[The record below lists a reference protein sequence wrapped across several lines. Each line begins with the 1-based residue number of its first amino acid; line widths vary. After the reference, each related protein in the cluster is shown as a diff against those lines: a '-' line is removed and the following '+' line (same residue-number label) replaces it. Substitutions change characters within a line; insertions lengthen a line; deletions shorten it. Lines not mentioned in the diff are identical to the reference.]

1 MYYLRIK
8 RMKKV
13 KNKKKSYSV
22 KRKDNLELS
31 KELFI
36 TKDENIEKNIIIL
49 LKNNNNSSK

>member
-1 MYYLRIK
+1 MFYLRIK
-8 RMKKV
+8 QVKKV

-49 LKNNNNSSK
+49 LKNNNTSSK